1 MKIADIDA
9 GRMKDKPVS
18 RKKIYLAK
26 LQSIKRETKNKIKGL
41 KFIPYIWSR
50 IIFAE
55 LIKNYG
61 VK

>member
-9 GRMKDKPVS
+9 GRMKDKPLS

-41 KFIPYIWSR
+41 KFTPYI
-50 IIFAE
+50 
-55 LIKNYG
+55 
-61 VK
+61 